1 MTGRRRGANKGF
13 IGGREQGA
21 RVAPKEGSVEG
32 KSAINVRDLVKMFR
46 LGGETITAV
55 DGASFEVQS
64 GETVSIVG
72 PSGSG
77 KSTLLGLLGGLD
89 SPTAGRIAIDGV
101 EIGGMNEGDL
111 TRIRNEKLGFVFQFF
126 NLIPTLTAVENVA
139 LPIQFARKRK
149 FNPEERAREL
159 LGQLGLGERMEHLP
173 QQLSGGEQQRVAI
186 ARALAN
192 GPPILLAD
200 EPTGNLNSEAS
211 ELVLDN
217 IKQAH
222 QEYGTTVIIVTH
234 NLDVARQMQRTL
246 TLVDG
251 RIV

>member
-1 MTGRRRGANKGF
+1 MTGRRRGANKGL

-173 QQLSGGEQQRVAI
+173 QQLGRWPTALLSSWRMSPLAI
-186 ARALAN
+186 STARPASLSSITSSRRIRNMA
-192 GPPILLAD
+192 PPSSSSHTIW
-200 EPTGNLNSEAS
+200 T
-211 ELVLDN
+211 
-217 IKQAH
+217 
-222 QEYGTTVIIVTH
+222 
-234 NLDVARQMQRTL
+234 
-246 TLVDG
+246 
-251 RIV
+251 

>member
-1 MTGRRRGANKGF
+1 
-13 IGGREQGA
+13 
-21 RVAPKEGSVEG
+21 VEG